1 MRPGL
6 DRSGTL
12 VVAAVEAVD
21 LGTVVAV
28 AEAEVEV
35 EVVEALV
42 GRDLQTWTE
51 TKLTHAKY
59 GFRATGDTIF
69 SVTCEHTQQIDVT
82 VL

>member
-1 MRPGL
+1 M
-6 DRSGTL
+6 
-12 VVAAVEAVD
+12 VV
-21 LGTVVAV
+21 V
-28 AEAEVEV
+28 AEAEAEAEAEV
-35 EVVEALV
+35 AEVVEALV